1 MGRDKTAL
9 FMTVGIGGKNKES
22 LVNGL
27 YTCIDKTNTD
37 KILFFASKESK
48 EIMIPPIKESYFNN
62 KHKEL
67 DNFEIIEFENV
78 DDFDHIFNK
87 IKNEVLKYQKDY
99 KIIINYNSGTKTM
112 TMTAA
117 LISALY
123 DTDLISV
130 IGKRNTQG
138 FIESKTEQINYIN
151 LYQYYDELLINKLME
166 YFNNNNFES
175 GKVLFKDITSNKIN
189 KEAYEKL
196 FNTYYA
202 ADNVNFEEAYK
213 NFDAKLFKEECLG
226 LNNNQ
231 LDSNSKAFNIINIK
245 NKDGTYHSER
255 DYYILASILNNARRK
270 YDDTKYDDGIAR
282 LYRSLELIAQIRL
295 DNKYGIDT
303 GDVDISILEKYHV
316 DENFINKIKD
326 KKVKNIALNEDYILL
341 KLLDDDLGLYYDKKY
356 NKIRNMLTFR
366 NNSIWAHGLDS
377 LSKEQ
382 FEIFNE
388 EVLNIARLLKPNI
401 DDLIEDTKFPTFK
414 LD

>member
-303 GDVDISILEKYHV
+303 GDVDISILEKYITISIIIFIIKGIILFSL
-316 DENFINKIKD
+316 NIINKVI
-326 KKVKNIALNEDYILL
+326 
-341 KLLDDDLGLYYDKKY
+341 
-356 NKIRNMLTFR
+356 
-366 NNSIWAHGLDS
+366 
-377 LSKEQ
+377 
-382 FEIFNE
+382 
-388 EVLNIARLLKPNI
+388 
-401 DDLIEDTKFPTFK
+401 
-414 LD
+414 

>member
-9 FMTVGIGGKNKES
+9 FMTVGIGGQNKES

-37 KILFFASKESK
+37 LIVFFASEQSI
-48 EIMIPPIKESYFNN
+48 EGMIPFIKKAYL
-62 KHKEL
+62 KDKQREL
-67 DNFEIIEFENV
+67 THSKTIKLENV

-87 IKNEVLKYQKDY
+87 IKNEVLTYQDEY

-123 DTDLISV
+123 NTDLISV
-130 IGKRNTQG
+130 IGKRNNKG
-138 FIESKTEQINYIN
+138 FIESKTEQINYLN
-151 LYQYYDELLINKLME
+151 LYQYYDELLINKLRE

-175 GKVLFKDITSNKIN
+175 GKLLFKDITSNKIN
-189 KEAYEKL
+189 KDAYEKL
-196 FNTYYA
+196 FNAYYA
-202 ADNVNFEEAYK
+202 ADNVNFEETFE
-213 NFDAKLFKEECLG
+213 NFDSKLFKEECEG
-226 LNNNQ
+226 LDNNQ
-231 LDSNSKAFNIINIK
+231 LDNNSKAFNIINIK
-245 NKDGTYHSER
+245 NKDGSYHSER

-270 YDDTKYDDGIAR
+270 YDDNKYDDGIAR

-295 DNKYGIDT
+295 NKKYGIDA
-303 GDVDISILEKYHV
+303 GNVDIALLEDYSV
-316 DENFINKIKD
+316 DEKFIKKIKN
-326 KKVKNIALNEDYILL
+326 KKEKNISLNDDYILL
-341 KLLDDDLGLYYDKKY
+341 KLLDDELGIYYEKNY

-366 NNSIWAHGLDS
+366 NNSILAHGLDS

-382 FEIFNE
+382 FKKFNN
-388 EVLNIARLLKPNI
+388 EVLNIARLLKPDI
-401 DDLIEDTKFPTFK
+401 DDLIKYTKFPTFK

>member
-1 MGRDKTAL
+1 MVRDKTAL
-9 FMTVGIGGKNKES
+9 FMTVGIGGQNKES

-37 KILFFASKESK
+37 IILFFTSKQSK
-48 EIMIPPIKESYFNN
+48 EIMIPLIKETYFNN
-62 KHKEL
+62 KYKEI
-67 DNFEIIEFENV
+67 DNFKIIEFDNV

-130 IGKRNTQG
+130 VGKRNEKG
-138 FIESKTEQINYIN
+138 FIESKTEQINYLN
-151 LYQYYDELLINKLME
+151 LYQYYDELLINKLRE

-175 GKVLFKDITSNKIN
+175 GKVLFKDISSNKIN

-196 FNTYYA
+196 FNAYYA
-202 ADNVNFEEAYK
+202 MDNVNFEEGYE
-213 NFDAKLFKEECLG
+213 NFDVKLFRQECDGLDENQ
-226 LNNNQ
+226 LNNNA
-231 LDSNSKAFNIINIK
+231 KAFRIICEK
-245 NKDGTYHSER
+245 NKEGIYHWDR

-270 YDDTKYDDGIAR
+270 YDDNKYDDGIAR

-295 DNKYGIDT
+295 EKEYGIDSSK
-303 GDVDISILEKYHV
+303 VDISILEEYNIPDDFVNEIK
-316 DENFINKIKD
+316 NKKSQ
-326 KKVKNIALNEDYILL
+326 NISLNEDYLLL
-341 KLLDDDLGLYYDKKY
+341 KYLNDDLGIYYDNEY

-366 NNSIWAHGLDS
+366 NNSILAHGLDS
-377 LSKEQ
+377 LSKKQ
-382 FEIFNE
+382 FEDFNH
-388 EVLNIARLLKPNI
+388 EVLKIARLLKSDMDEKI
-401 DDLIEDTKFPTFK
+401 KETKFPIFK

>member
-1 MGRDKTAL
+1 MARDKTAL
-9 FMTVGIGGKNKES
+9 FMTVGIGGQNKES

-37 KILFFASKESK
+37 VILFFASKQSK
-48 EIMIPPIKESYFNN
+48 EIMIPLIKEAYFNN
-62 KHKEL
+62 KRKDL
-67 DNFEIIEFENV
+67 DNFEIIEFDNV

-87 IKNEVLKYQKDY
+87 IKTEVLKYQKDY

-130 IGKRNTQG
+130 IGKRNDKG
-138 FIESKTEQINYIN
+138 FIESKTEQINYLN
-151 LYQYYDELLINKLME
+151 LYQYYDELLINQLME

-175 GKVLFKDITSNKIN
+175 GKVLFKDISSNKIN
-189 KEAYEKL
+189 KDVYEKL
-196 FNTYYA
+196 FDTYYA

-213 NFDAKLFKEECLG
+213 NFDASLFKEECVG
-226 LNNNQ
+226 LDSHQ
-231 LDSNSKAFNIINIK
+231 LDNNSRAFNIINIK
-245 NKDGTYHSER
+245 NKDGSYHSER

-270 YDDTKYDDGIAR
+270 YDDNKYDDGIAR

-295 DNKYGIDT
+295 NKKYGIDSSN
-303 GDVDISILEKYHV
+303 VDISILEKYQI
-316 DENFINKIKD
+316 DEKFINSIKD
-326 KKVKNIALNEDYILL
+326 KNVKNIALNEDYILL
-341 KLLDDDLGLYYDKKY
+341 KLLDDELGAYFEDNYK
-356 NKIRNMLTFR
+356 KIRNMLTFR
-366 NNSIWAHGLDS
+366 NNSILAHGLDS

-382 FEIFNE
+382 YEIFND
-388 EVLNIARLLKPNI
+388 EVLNMARLLKQDI
-401 DDLIEDTKFPTFK
+401 DDLIEYTKFPTFK

>member
-37 KILFFASKESK
+37 LILFFASKESK
-48 EIMIPPIKESYFNN
+48 EIMIPPIKDSYFNN
-62 KHKEL
+62 KNKEL
-67 DNFEIIEFENV
+67 DNFKIIEIDNV

-87 IKNEVLKYQKDY
+87 IKNEVLKYQNDY

-130 IGKRNTQG
+130 VGKRNEKG
-138 FIESKTEQINYIN
+138 FIESKTEQINYLN
-151 LYQYYDELLINKLME
+151 LYQYYDELLINKLRE

-175 GKVLFKDITSNKIN
+175 GKVLFKDISSNKIN

-196 FNTYYA
+196 FNSYYA
-202 ADNVNFEEAYK
+202 MDNVNFEEGYE
-213 NFDAKLFKEECLG
+213 NFDAKLFRDECDG
-226 LNNNQ
+226 LDENQ
-231 LDSNSKAFNIINIK
+231 LNDNAKSFRIICEK
-245 NKDGTYHSER
+245 NNEGIYHWDR

-270 YDDTKYDDGIAR
+270 YDDNKYDDGIAR

-295 DNKYGIDT
+295 EKEYGIDT
-303 GDVDISILEKYHV
+303 SNVDINILEDRNV
-316 DENFINKIKD
+316 DKNFIAKIKN
-326 KKVKNIALNEDYILL
+326 KKSKNIALNEDYTLL
-341 KLLDDDLGLYYDKKY
+341 KHLNDDLGMYYDEHY

-366 NNSIWAHGLDS
+366 NNSILAHGLDS
-377 LSKEQ
+377 LSKKQ
-382 FEIFNE
+382 FEEFNH
-388 EVLNIARLLKPNI
+388 EVLKIARILKPDI
-401 DDLIEDTKFPTFK
+401 DEKIKETKFPTFK